1 MNGRTFL
8 GFIDVMASGKV
19 AALGILVMLLAI
31 VSAPLSSAAKRA
43 SGGKAS
49 GAITSQQAILAA
61 PQYCALSPANAA
73 LRTYWPVDT
82 EGPVIYVLP
91 AKLTGAVLVCDC
103 PSAQPAK
110 MIVDQSSVE
119 KQCRQR

>member
-43 SGGKAS
+43 SDGGTS
-49 GAITSQQAILAA
+49 GGMASQQSILAA
-61 PQYCALSPANAA
+61 PKSCELSPADAA
-73 LRTYWPVDT
+73 QRTYQPNGT

-91 AKLTGAVLVCDC
+91 AKLTGAILVCSC
-103 PSAQPAK
+103 LSTQPPK
-110 MIVDQSSVE
+110 MIVDQSAIE
-119 KQCRQR
+119 KQCRKR